1 MIKINKIITPEVFK
15 KGIAITGLAT
25 STLAIIN
32 SRKETSR
39 QDTLDYIEHSPVTL
53 ANKLLIETTNPIKP
67 GESVEDFFERMRKGR
82 EVKTSDYEFDIDFE
96 SFDFEEKE
104 PILDK
109 TVLEEHI
116 EKFKNDDIKK
126 AILNIY
132 NNECLYDTTVE
143 ILYDIEVKS
152 QNIKDENIL
161 QELKKIFKEVSK
173 ARYDEET
180 YLDVKDQA
188 DILIQKAYQ
197 IVEAYNTIVGN
208 YVQYKKIDI
217 LDLTMPYED
226 EASTTQE
233 YLETRDIDFM
243 ITDEEDEDYDEN
255 VTDLRQ
261 NLEKKIFKNENFSDL
276 EVDDFIWAQK
286 CEAFEAL
293 RCEPELKQYL
303 YKILLKELNIPE
315 SAQKTCLKIL
325 EDYDVMVIPSQ
336 KSHNYDLVMEEIR
349 NELESWRNASNNKAK
364 FPTIISMNSIKKVF
378 LNNAAGFYDKINNL
392 IGLKNGYFS
401 IIRYALRHEIMHL
414 NDPLRYSMGHIG
426 EEQVKLL
433 AKIMPTKNVKG
444 RIVRDLNN
452 CMYREEFL
460 KAGVDP
466 DHINYAYENRAEFL
480 AVAAEGDTSRF
491 SPEFKEILLKLGM
504 PEFVFNLKNTN
515 SNISENCNIYDKIKK
530 EAPEITDYKTLQKLC
545 LNKKMEIELRKN
557 ILLKELFNLEN

>member
-126 AILNIY
+126 AIMNIY
-132 NNECLYDTTVE
+132 DNECLYDTTVE

-226 EASTTQE
+226 EASSTQE

-303 YKILLKELNIPE
+303 YKMLIKELNIPE
-315 SAQKTCLKIL
+315 SAQETCLKIL
-325 EDYDVMVIPSQ
+325 EDFNVMVIPSQ

-426 EEQVKLL
+426 EEQVELL

-444 RIVRDLNN
+444 RIVRDFNN